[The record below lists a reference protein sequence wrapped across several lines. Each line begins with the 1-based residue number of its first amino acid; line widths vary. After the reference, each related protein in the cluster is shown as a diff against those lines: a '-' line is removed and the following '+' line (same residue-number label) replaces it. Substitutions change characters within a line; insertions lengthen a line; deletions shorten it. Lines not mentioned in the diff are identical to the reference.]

1 MILNIVSLYRD
12 EEYVVPSKLTKL
24 IQKMQSQPNNISFD
38 ELCYVLEHIGCVKH
52 ATGGSHFV
60 FKIPNASLMLSVPK
74 HKPVKATYI
83 RQAFKIFSLEEKL
96 DEED

>member
-24 IQKMQSQPNNISFD
+24 IQKCNHSPNNISFD

-52 ATGGSHFV
+52 AKRWEPLR

-74 HKPVKATYI
+74 HKPVKAAYI